1 LKCVVILAKYKKYKW
16 YLLHMMHEIDCET
29 ALRGGTRKVQL
40 RKGSVPVLG
49 QGLKKKNPAEKGKF
63 LAARLEQL
71 VQHLEVMRITEYL
84 EMLQNPKRLIWT
96 NFIAGVARGL
106 GMAIGATVVFA
117 LVIEALRRFVLINMF
132 GIGSFITDIM
142 NIIDTHK

>member
-1 LKCVVILAKYKKYKW
+1 MPVMI
-16 YLLHMMHEIDCET
+16 HEIGWFTCET
-29 ALRGGTRKVQL
+29 MLGGGTRKVQL
-40 RKGSVPVLG
+40 KKGNVPVLS
-49 QGLKKKNPAEKGKF
+49 QGLKKRNPAEKGKF
-63 LAARLEQL
+63 LTAKLEQL

-106 GMAIGATVVFA
+106 GIAIGATVVFA

>member
-1 LKCVVILAKYKKYKW
+1 MPVMI
-16 YLLHMMHEIDCET
+16 HEIGWFNSET
-29 ALRGGTRKVQL
+29 MPRGGTRKVQL
-40 RKGSVPVLG
+40 KKGNVPVLG

-63 LAARLEQL
+63 LTAKLEQL

-106 GMAIGATVVFA
+106 GIAIGATVVFA